1 MEEKV
6 AQNQEQT
13 QEKEEKKTSEVVKTV
28 FKYILGIVLVGL
40 GIWAVIGLWPS
51 VWTVIKG
58 CLGVFLI
65 LAGAITIAIA
75 KE

>member
-13 QEKEEKKTSEVVKTV
+13 QVKEEKKTSEVVKTV

-40 GIWAVIGLWPS
+40 GIWAVIGLWQS